1 MLDRIDSW
9 KSETWHF
16 IKYLHLPH
24 VFLCLYFHILVSYHH
39 FIFLLF
45 HIFSST
51 RLLVSNSLIFTLLT
65 FEFLLIFIFTFI
77 ILCFVFLFDVF
88 FFFLRL
94 QPNTSRLQVLLLHF
108 SLLAF
113 SPWLVCFVFIVIV
126 QVTVLLFWPWLIFL
140 FSPCLCFWCIY
151 SKGSWDLFKLW
162 ELITILRTV
171 QLDYGSNDFM
181 LFLAWISF

>member
-1 MLDRIDSW
+1 MTPW
-9 KSETWHF
+9 F
-16 IKYLHLPH
+16 LPFSLLNF
-24 VFLCLYFHILVSYHH
+24 FLSLSS
-39 FIFLLF
+39 LLSF
-45 HIFSST
+45 YVLSS
-51 RLLVSNSLIFTLLT
+51 SLMF
-65 FEFLLIFIFTFI
+65 
-77 ILCFVFLFDVF
+77 F